1 MIATRTLLDSL
12 DGIALLL
19 DRDLRVL
26 AAGMGNWRRFWA
38 ENDGPDRAPPLIGHD
53 VTQFF
58 TRGPVR
64 SAFRVALDGVAT
76 GARPALRLPFR
87 CDSPLVRRDMHLV
100 VSRCGGDLLLYQTRL
115 LAVRRWAEPL
125 AAVGARRCAVCG
137 RAHPGAAGASTADPL
152 DWVDPPGPAPL
163 PAQLCA
169 AEGELCPRC
178 ALALL
183 GSG

>member
-1 MIATRTLLDSL
+1 MNTVSFRLEPLALLESL

-19 DRDLRVL
+19 DRELRVV

-53 VTQFF
+53 VTGFM
-58 TRGPVR
+58 TPGPVR

-76 GARPALRLPFR
+76 GLRGPLRLPFR
-87 CDSPLVRRDMHLV
+87 CDSPLVRREMHLV

-115 LAVRRWAEPL
+115 LSVRRWAEPL
-125 AAVGARRCAVCG
+125 AVAGPRRCAVCG
-137 RAHPGAAGASTADPL
+137 LAHPGAAGADPL
-152 DWVDPPGPAPL
+152 DWVDPPGPAPM
-163 PAQLCA
+163 AD

-178 ALALL
+178 ELALL
-183 GSG
+183 GSA